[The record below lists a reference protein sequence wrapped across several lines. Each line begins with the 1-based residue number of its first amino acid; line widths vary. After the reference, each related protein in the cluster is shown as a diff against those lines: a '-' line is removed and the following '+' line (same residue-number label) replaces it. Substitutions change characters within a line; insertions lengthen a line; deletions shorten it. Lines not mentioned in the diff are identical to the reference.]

1 MRSMSSFF
9 KCGSKAVP
17 VEQTANL
24 IGIVHAEKKRVF
36 VVGNPFVTDFFR
48 AEEEDVVAKARD
60 YVHIE
65 RSRGA
70 EEGNHGTVRRKVLDS
85 GGPNSQRNDL
95 TAYGTGRFH
104 LCCFSKKFW
113 DEQAVP
119 GTPGKKLPSSD
130 FETVGHFPESKTPE
144 SDHVFLIIKVDCW
157 PRVQDLPDEACREI
171 QILGHSVR

>member
-1 MRSMSSFF
+1 MPSRLNLGTGWLPRQPPIPCRS
-9 KCGSKAVP
+9 KGLP

-24 IGIVHAEKKRVF
+24 IGIVHAEKKRVL
-36 VVGNPFVTDFFR
+36 VVGTPFLAGFFR
-48 AEEEDVVAKARD
+48 AQEEDVVAKACD

-70 EEGNHGTVRRKVLDS
+70 EEGDYGTVRREVLDP
-85 GGPNSQRNDL
+85 GGTNSQRNDL

-104 LCCFSKKFW
+104 LCFLSKKFW

-130 FETVGHFPESKTPE
+130 FEAVRRLLHSKTPE
-144 SDHVFLIIKVDCW
+144 SDHVFLIIEVDGW
-157 PRVQDLPDEACREI
+157 PRVYDFPDESC
-171 QILGHSVR
+171 